1 MTRGGE
7 VRGRILVTGAGTGIG
22 RACAL
27 YLAEEGFHVIAAG
40 RRLEPLEAL
49 AAEKPGTI
57 TPVSIDVTDPDNI
70 AAAMATISPIDGLV
84 NNAGV
89 AIMGAIEAVPVAEWR
104 RQFEVNVF
112 GVANMCQAVLPQ
124 MRQRG
129 AGRIVNI
136 GSVTGRLVPPF
147 QGVYGSSKHAVEGLS
162 DALRREV
169 ERYGIYVSVVRPG
182 FVNTTFGE
190 QEQESLSQHRMDAY
204 AEHHDRYA
212 KWHHEKGHKVAPDPV
227 IVAQEVEKALTAPK
241 PRTRYACPASA
252 RRFILL
258 RSILPARMVDRMI
271 DRTINS

>member
-1 MTRGGE
+1 MSGARET
-7 VRGRILVTGAGTGIG
+7 RGRILVTGAGTGIG

-27 YLAEEGFHVIAAG
+27 YLAEEGFHIIAAG
-40 RRLEPLEAL
+40 RRPEPLEAL
-49 AAEKPGTI
+49 AAERPGAI
-57 TPVSIDVTDPDNI
+57 TPVSLDVTDPESI
-70 AAAMATISPIDGLV
+70 ERAMPAISPIDGLV

-89 AIMGAIEAVPVAEWR
+89 AIMGAIEAVPVDEWR

-129 AGRIVNI
+129 QGRIVNI

-147 QGVYGSSKHAVEGLS
+147 QGVYGASKHAIEGLS

-169 ERYGIYVSVVRPG
+169 ERYGVYVSVVRPG

-190 QEQESLSQHRMDAY
+190 QEQESLAKHRMDAY

-227 IVAQEVEKALTAPK
+227 VVAREVEKALTDSV

-271 DRTINS
+271 ERTINS

>member
-169 ERYGIYVSVVRPG
+169 ERYGIFVSVVRPG

-227 IVAQEVEKALTAPK
+227 IVAREVEKALTAPK